1 LSATEVPPAVARL
14 YTRALGIECTV
25 KELLAERAHMT
36 EGEVGD
42 LLAERAHIRGELSR
56 LLGLGPQDLHPL
68 DDRDFDPTWADD
80 DPRAQAWLRAVEL
93 RFRLGEAM
101 IEYISGGAWR
111 P

>member
-1 LSATEVPPAVARL
+1 MGKPRPRLSHGTLSATEVPPAVARL

-25 KELLAERAHMT
+25 KE
-36 EGEVGD
+36 

-80 DPRAQAWLRAVEL
+80 DPRAQAWLRAAEL

-101 IEYISGGAWR
+101 VEYIIGGALR
-111 P
+111 S